1 MLAAASGSHG
11 AGPVPV
17 IETERLI
24 LRAHRVED
32 YAGCIA
38 IWSDPQVTRFIGGRA
53 FTAEE
58 IWKRLL
64 QYAGLW
70 SLLGFGSWAVE
81 EKASGRY
88 IGDVGFFD
96 LKRDLMPSLDGML
109 ELGWV
114 LAVDA
119 QGKGYASEAVAAAC
133 QWGQANGGD
142 RRMVCII
149 APENQ
154 PSLRVAE
161 KAGFKV
167 WQQGTYHD
175 APILVLAR

>member
-1 MLAAASGSHG
+1 MLAAAAGSHG

-17 IETERLI
+17 IETPRLI

-32 YAGCIA
+32 YAGCIE
-38 IWSDPQVTRFIGGRA
+38 IRSNPEVIRFIGGRP

-58 IWKRLL
+58 VWKRLL
-64 QYAGLW
+64 QYAGMW

-88 IGDVGFFD
+88 IGDIGFLD
-96 LKRDLMPSLDGML
+96 LKRDLVPSLDGML

-114 LAVDA
+114 LAADA

-149 APENQ
+149 APENR

-161 KAGFKV
+161 KAGFQV
-167 WQQGTYHD
+167 WQQSTYHD
-175 APILVLAR
+175 APILVFTR